1 MKMRLHK
8 YGGWGYD
15 HIQTN
20 LYPFLFRAGF
30 TEADLKLLFEENPKH
45 FLDTDSE
52 AVGVSSG

>member
-20 LYPFLFRAGF
+20 LYPFLHRAGF
-30 TEADLKLLFEENPKH
+30 TQAELSLLFEENPRR
-45 FLDTDSE
+45 FLDIPDR
-52 AVGVSSG
+52 AM

>member
-20 LYPFLFRAGF
+20 LTPYMKKAGI
-30 TEADLKLLFEENPKH
+30 TDEELRMLLVENPKH
-45 FLDTDSE
+45 FLNIKDIE
-52 AVGVSSG
+52 Q